1 MSNQL
6 LASLLIAASAAI
18 ILLLGIVHLVYTF
31 FGKRLQPR
39 DANLIVQMQA
49 ATLTLTRQTTIW
61 RAWVGFNASH
71 SFGAISF
78 GLIYGFLALA
88 HPDLL
93 LRSPFLLVLG
103 MLLLAGYVILAWR
116 YWFKIPFRGIVL
128 STSLYVA
135 ALITLCF

>member
-1 MSNQL
+1 M

-18 ILLLGIVHLVYTF
+18 ILLLGIVHLAYTF
-31 FGKRLQPR
+31 FGTRLHPR

-49 ATLTLTRQTTIW
+49 VTLTLTRQTTIW
-61 RAWVGFNASH
+61 RAWIGFNASH

-88 HPDLL
+88 HADLL

-103 MLLLAGYVILAWR
+103 MLLLTGYMTLAWC
-116 YWFKIPFRGIVL
+116 YWFSIPFRGIVL
-128 STSLYVA
+128 STLLYIA